1 MRAMERIDGGRGVA
15 VLIDGKALDLG
26 LRTRNSFERILPE
39 ADVRIAGPGD
49 LPDVVH
55 GMLSHRP
62 SILLVV
68 GSDRTAAAA
77 LAVLRQAGELFATL
91 TPPRVA
97 LATWSGFGPSFSP
110 EEAEALLARL
120 PAFGGA
126 PGAAE
131 LPTAADRLLAATAR
145 FREALAGSG
154 DEPAP
159 EAKGFLGTLRRAGW
173 AFRSLSRARPSFRL
187 LAGGAA
193 SAPGRAA
200 AEANQGKVL
209 AA

>member
-1 MRAMERIDGGRGVA
+1 MERIDDGRGVA
-15 VLIDGKALDLG
+15 VLVDGRALDLG
-26 LRTRNSFERILPE
+26 LRTRSSFERILPG
-39 ADVRIAGPGD
+39 ADVRIANPGD

-68 GSDRTAAAA
+68 GSDRTATAV
-77 LAVLRQAGELFATL
+77 LAVLRRAGELFANL

-97 LATWSGFGPSFSP
+97 LATWTGFGPSFSA

-126 PGAAE
+126 PGAIE
-131 LPTAADRLLAATAR
+131 PPTAADRFVAAAAR
-145 FREALAGSG
+145 FRAVLAGGS

-159 EAKGFLGTLRRAGW
+159 GAAGLAALLRRAGA
-173 AFRSLSRARPSFRL
+173 AFRSL
-187 LAGGAA
+187 AA
-193 SAPGRAA
+193 SRPPFRVVAGAGAGAPILPAGEG
-200 AEANQGKVL
+200 AERKVL